1 MKIIKLTTICIISI
15 FCITSFAEIKIQ
27 EPVANKISLI
37 SNTKRIISGTAPAN
51 TALTISCGKIEI
63 KTKSSSNG
71 NWQAEFPFKTPGN
84 NLDFTV
90 ASTKEKAAIKV
101 NVIDKDNCSKINY
114 AKGRRYS
121 IKSQTTKGKSPYISN
136 NPTALNLTDGKIKKY
151 YNQNKTLN
159 DEVCWKFKNAG
170 SVTINIDLQ
179 KSVTINE
186 VKIHAM
192 FVNGYYTLSA
202 PQKIIIQTSV
212 NGKQWEKF
220 AEWTNPPAK
229 LADGKRGC
237 HFSWQ
242 KITGAEDTRFVKIVL
257 KNNKYDKYNQVISLD
272 EIEVIGY
279 KSK

>member
-1 MKIIKLTTICIISI
+1 MKNNKLTTICMLSL
-15 FCITSFAEIKIQ
+15 FCVISFAEIKII
-27 EPVANKISLI
+27 EPAAKKISLI

-71 NWQAEFPFKTPGN
+71 KWQAEFPFKTPGS
-84 NLDFTV
+84 NLDFIV
-90 ASTKEKAAIKV
+90 ASTTEKASIKV
-101 NVIDKDNCSKINY
+101 NIIDKDNCSKINY
-114 AKGRRYS
+114 AKGRKYT
-121 IKSQTTKGKSPYISN
+121 IKSQAPKGKSPYISN
-136 NPTALNLTDGKIKKY
+136 KPTALNLTDGKIKKY

-212 NGKQWEKF
+212 NGKLWEKF

-237 HFSWQ
+237 HFTWQ
-242 KITGAEDTRFVKIVL
+242 GAIGSAEARFVKVIL
-257 KNNKYDKYNQVISLD
+257 TNEKYNQYNQSISID
-272 EIEVIGY
+272 EIQVLGY
-279 KSK
+279 TTK